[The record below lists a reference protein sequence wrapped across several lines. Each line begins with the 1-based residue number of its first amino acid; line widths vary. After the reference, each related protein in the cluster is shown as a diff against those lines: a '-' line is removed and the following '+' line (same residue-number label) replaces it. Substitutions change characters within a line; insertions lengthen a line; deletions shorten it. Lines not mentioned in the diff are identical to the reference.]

1 LNKAVIFNVM
11 RYSVHDG
18 PGIRTTVFFKG
29 CPLSCKWC
37 HNPESIEQKPQR
49 VFNAKKCIKC
59 GHCGAVRKKYFT
71 TEGCCPLDSLEFHG
85 GKEGFHIKT
94 PCSSVVN
101 SYLLD
106 TSSDNCPTGARET
119 LGYEITL
126 ADLMKELNKDLLFY
140 EQSNG
145 GVTFSGGEPLY
156 QAEFLLEALN
166 ACKED
171 YINTAIDTSGFC
183 DAEAILKASEM
194 VNYFLYDIKFIDSE
208 KHEKYCGSSNEIVLK
223 NLKSISQ
230 ARAKILI
237 RIPVIPAIN
246 DDLKEMKGIFEFIK
260 GIKNIET
267 VHLLPYHNI
276 QTDKYNR
283 IGKKYEL
290 PEISGDESPNMDE
303 IKRLFSGKFRIK
315 VGG

>member
-37 HNPESIEQKPQR
+37 HNPESIEQKPRQ

-59 GHCGAVRKKYFT
+59 GHCASKA
-71 TEGCCPLDSLEFHG
+71 G
-85 GKEGFHIKT
+85 G
-94 PCSSVVN
+94 
-101 SYLLD
+101 
-106 TSSDNCPTGARET
+106 DNCPTGARET
-119 LGYEITL
+119 IGYEITL

-156 QAEFLLEALN
+156 QAEFLLEALK

-171 YINTAIDTSGFC
+171 HINTAIDTSGFC
-183 DAEAILKASEM
+183 DAEAILKAAEIA
-194 VNYFLYDIKFIDSE
+194 NYFLYDIKFIDSE
-208 KHEKYCGSSNEIVLK
+208 KHEKYCGGPNEIVLK
-223 NLKSISQ
+223 NLEHISQ
-230 ARAKILI
+230 ARTKILI
-237 RIPVIPAIN
+237 RIPVIPSIN
-246 DDLKEMKGIFEFIK
+246 DDLQEMKGIFEFIK
-260 GIKNIET
+260 DLKNIET

-283 IGKKYEL
+283 IGMKYEL
-290 PEISGDESPNMDE
+290 PEISGDESQNMDE